1 MDTLID
7 LSELQKVL
15 EDFAKDI
22 KENYIEHLQ
31 YHDRVTQQKPSKE
44 KSKLIDS
51 IQTHVVQGDKEFL
64 VTMDLNEYWK
74 YVEEGV
80 QGKSNPGSP
89 YKNPGWKAFPHI
101 YEWVEIKPVIPRPG
115 KNGKLPSTQSLAYL
129 ITRNIVEQGTQGT
142 HDLEVTKENVL
153 NWYRDKISEAL
164 GHAFEG
170 YIRKVVAE

>member
-1 MDTLID
+1 MAELMDLNN
-7 LSELQKVL
+7 LQRVL

-22 KENYIEHLQ
+22 RENYKEHLQ
-31 YHDRVTQQKPSKE
+31 YHDRLTQKKPSKE

-51 IQTHVVQGDKEFL
+51 IQTHVVHGDKEFL

-80 QGKSNPGSP
+80 QGRDNPTSP

-115 KNGKLPSTQSLAYL
+115 KNGKLPSTKSLAYL
-129 ITRNIVEQGTQGT
+129 ITRSIAEKGTKGT
-142 HDLEVTKENVL
+142 HDLAVTKENVL

-164 GHAFEG
+164 GRDMEN
-170 YIRKVVAE
+170 YIRKVIAE